1 MPLYPE
7 AARSLDVRQYDLI
20 VSSDS
25 GPIKGARMTPG
36 TPHLCYCHSPM
47 RYLYDGYDTYREAMP
62 WFKRWIFEHT
72 APRVRRADWRAAQRV
87 TRFIAN
93 SQYVQQR
100 IRENYGRDAEVIY
113 PPIDFHLSRGGA
125 NNGAYLAAGRMVPYK
140 RTDLLVEACTRLNRP
155 LRIVGTG
162 PEEKRLRT
170 MAGPNV
176 TFLGHLSR
184 EQLWNEYSRCRALL
198 FAADEDFGM
207 VPLEAESCGRPVIA
221 YGAGGSLETV
231 RATSCNTTKTGLFF
245 HSQTVDSLSEAIL
258 QYEAEERTFQPEAA
272 VNFAR
277 GFSTP
282 LFLQRMRSAILNL
295 MPAAEPVLATVEDA
309 LERIR

>member
-7 AARSLDVRQYDLI
+7 AAKSLDVRQYDLI

-25 GPIKGARMTPG
+25 GPVKGARITPG

-47 RYLYDGYDTYREAMP
+47 RYLYDGYDTYRQAMP
-62 WFKRWIFEHT
+62 WFKRWIFENT
-72 APRVRRADWRAAQRV
+72 APRVRRADWRTAQQV
-87 TRFIAN
+87 TRFVAN
-93 SQYVQQR
+93 SQYVQRR
-100 IRENYGRDAEVIY
+100 IAENYGRDADVIY
-113 PPIDFHLSRGGA
+113 PPIDFHLARRSA
-125 NNGAYLAAGRMVPYK
+125 SNGAYLAAGRMVPYK
-140 RTDLLVEACTRLNRP
+140 RTDLLLRACTQLNRP
-155 LRIVGTG
+155 LRVVGTG
-162 PEEKRLRT
+162 PEESRLRA

-176 TFLGHLSR
+176 TFLGHRSR

-231 RATSCNTTKTGLFF
+231 RATGCDTKTGLFF
-245 HSQTVDSLSEAIL
+245 NSQTVDALSEAIL
-258 QYEAEERTFQPEAA
+258 QFEAEEQTFQPEAA
-272 VNFAR
+272 ISFAR

-282 LFLQRMRSAILNL
+282 LFLERMRSAILDL
-295 MPAAEPVLATVEDA
+295 MPTAESVVATVENAIA
-309 LERIR
+309 LIR